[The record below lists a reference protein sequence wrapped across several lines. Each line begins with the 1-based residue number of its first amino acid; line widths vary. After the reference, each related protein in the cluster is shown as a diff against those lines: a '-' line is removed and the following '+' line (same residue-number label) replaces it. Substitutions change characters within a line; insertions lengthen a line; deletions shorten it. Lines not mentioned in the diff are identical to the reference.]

1 MKTVKEVS
9 RLTRV
14 SVRTLHYY
22 DRIGLLKPT
31 KVTDS
36 GYRYYDDAAVERLR
50 WIGLY
55 QEIGFSLK
63 QIAEIMDADDETRNT
78 LLRKQI
84 EEMEEKRLKLEN
96 RIMIAKGMEFIG
108 VKTMNFEGF
117 ERDKIDDYSAQAKLQ
132 WGNTEAY
139 REFEEKSRN
148 RSDAED
154 RALGEQVMVMFEQLG
169 AMRDLPAECEQVQ
182 NWVRDLQ
189 AFYTTNFY
197 NCTDQILLGL
207 GRMYAGGGS
216 FTENIDAVGGK
227 GTGAFALKAIE
238 IYCQNK

>member
-9 RLTRV
+9 NLTHV

-31 KVTDS
+31 EVTES

-63 QIAEIMDADDETRNT
+63 QIAEILDADDESRNA

-96 RIMIAKGMEFIG
+96 RILIAKGMEMIG

-117 ERDKIDDYSAQAKLQ
+117 ERDKIDEYSAQAKLQ

-148 RSDAED
+148 RSETED
-154 RALGEQVMVMFEQLG
+154 RALEDQVMDMFEQLG
-169 AMRDLPAECEQVQ
+169 SMRDLPAESEQVQ
-182 NWVRDLQ
+182 AWVKSLQ
-189 AFYTTNFY
+189 AFFTANFY
-197 NCTDQILLGL
+197 NCTDKILLGL
-207 GRMYAGGGS
+207 GKMYAGGGS

-227 GTGAFALKAIE
+227 GTGAFTLKAIE